1 MLLHH
6 DTTIVVA
13 DGRTMKVFRNAGT
26 ETAPRLEAVDG
37 PRLGHEGHGSGGR
50 HHSSAANP
58 DHARLDEDSFAAS
71 VGSWLNAEVL
81 AGRIARLVVVAPPKT
96 LGEVRR
102 RYHPE
107 LEKRLAAEISH
118 ELVDATPAELLAAVV
133 AAR

>member
-26 ETAPRLEAVDG
+26 EVAPRLEARDS
-37 PRLGHEGHGSGGR
+37 PRLGHDSHGSGGR

-58 DHARLDEDSFAAS
+58 DHGQLEEDSFAAS

-81 AGRIARLVVVAPPKT
+81 AGRITRLVVVAPPKA
-96 LGEVRR
+96 LGEIRR
-102 RYHPE
+102 TYHPE
-107 LEKRLAAEISH
+107 LEKRLAAEIGH